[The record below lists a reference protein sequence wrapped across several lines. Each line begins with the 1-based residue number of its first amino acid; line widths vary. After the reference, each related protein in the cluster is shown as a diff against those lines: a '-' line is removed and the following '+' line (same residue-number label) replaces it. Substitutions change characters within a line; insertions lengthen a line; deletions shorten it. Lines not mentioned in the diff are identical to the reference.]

1 MDFEETTIKVTIDT
15 SKCPECTTKACVEA
29 CKVYDR
35 GILQLDG
42 EIPSVSHLSPE
53 ELKRKGTEC
62 LACEFALSPEELKR
76 KGTECLACEF
86 ACQQRGKSAIHIDVP
101 IKGLDEY
108 LKKRG
113 LK

>member
-62 LACEFALSPEELKR
+62 LACEFA
-76 KGTECLACEF
+76 
-86 ACQQRGKSAIHIDVP
+86 CQQRGKSAIHIDVP
-101 IKGLDEY
+101 IKGLNEY

>member
-1 MDFEETTIKVTIDT
+1 MDFEEATIKVTIDT
-15 SKCPECTTKACVEA
+15 SKCSDCTTKACVEA

-35 GILQLDG
+35 GILQLNDG
-42 EIPSVSHLSPE
+42 IPSVSHIPPE
-53 ELKRKGTEC
+53 EIKRKGTEC
-62 LACEFALSPEELKR
+62 LACEY
-76 KGTECLACEF
+76 ACW
-86 ACQQRGKSAIHIDVP
+86 QRGKDAIRINVP

>member
-1 MDFEETTIKVTIDT
+1 MEFEETTIKVTIDT
-15 SKCPECTTKACVEA
+15 SKCPDCTTKACVEA

-35 GILQLDG
+35 GILQLNEG
-42 EIPSVSHLSPE
+42 IPSVSHLSPE
-53 ELKRKGTEC
+53 EIKRKGTEC
-62 LACEFALSPEELKR
+62 LACEY
-76 KGTECLACEF
+76 ACW
-86 ACQQRGKSAIHIDVP
+86 QRGKDAIRIDVP

>member
-15 SKCPECTTKACVEA
+15 SKCPDCTTKACVEA

-35 GILQLDG
+35 GILQLNDG
-42 EIPSVSHLSPE
+42 LPSVSHISPE
-53 ELKRKGTEC
+53 EIKRKGTEC
-62 LACEFALSPEELKR
+62 LACEY
-76 KGTECLACEF
+76 ACW
-86 ACQQRGKSAIHIDVP
+86 QRGKDAIRINVP

>member
-1 MDFEETTIKVTIDT
+1 MEFEETTIKVTIDT
-15 SKCPECTTKACVEA
+15 SKCPDCTTKACVEA

-35 GILQLDG
+35 GILQLNEG
-42 EIPSVSHLSPE
+42 IPSVSHLSPE
-53 ELKRKGTEC
+53 EIKRKGTEC
-62 LACEFALSPEELKR
+62 LACEY
-76 KGTECLACEF
+76 ACW
-86 ACQQRGKSAIHIDVP
+86 QRGRDAIRINVP

>member
-1 MDFEETTIKVTIDT
+1 MEFEEGTIKVIIDVT
-15 SKCPECTTKACVEA
+15 KCPGCASKACVEA

-35 GILQLDG
+35 ALLQLNDG
-42 EIPSVSHLSPE
+42 IPSVSHLSPAE
-53 ELKRKGTEC
+53 VKRRGTEC
-62 LACEFALSPEELKR
+62 LACEY
-76 KGTECLACEF
+76 ACW
-86 ACQQRGKSAIHIDVP
+86 QRGNNAIRIEIP

>member
-15 SKCPECTTKACVEA
+15 SKCPDCTTKACVEA

-35 GILQLDG
+35 GILQLNDG
-42 EIPSVSHLSPE
+42 IPSVSHISPE
-53 ELKRKGTEC
+53 EIKRKGTEC
-62 LACEFALSPEELKR
+62 LACEY
-76 KGTECLACEF
+76 ACW
-86 ACQQRGKSAIHIDVP
+86 QRGKDAIHIDVP

>member
-35 GILQLDG
+35 GILQLNDG
-42 EIPSVSHLSPE
+42 IPSVSHISPE
-53 ELKRKGTEC
+53 EIKRKGTEC
-62 LACEFALSPEELKR
+62 LACEY
-76 KGTECLACEF
+76 ACW
-86 ACQQRGKSAIHIDVP
+86 QRGKDAIRINVP